1 MSCCGVTIEAHRN
14 ADLRK
19 TYEPRSRNY
28 TLDGFSPLMQIRDG
42 ATVLMSI
49 SLSATVNGSVFSVV
63 GDSLV
68 LTLKKADALSL
79 ASGPGDRLL
88 SYDIVLSQGGIE
100 SWFIGGDFILLDI
113 NATTTEGEQ
122 NVTVDLNGQSVDV
135 TIMGGNI
142 GIGASVLLADLNQA
156 VEDAENSA
164 DAAADS
170 LAAVPGLAATAGA
183 AAGTTAGAA
192 AGTSAGT
199 TAGAAA
205 GTETANAIVAAKA
218 NTAADNISASTWR
231 TALDVTS
238 TSSFALGLG
247 AGLVGFSHTQT
258 YLAGTV
264 GAKLKNQ
271 IRVSDAPFNGN
282 LLAAVTECSS
292 RGGGVVFLDATVT
305 LASSTTLT
313 IPRGVS
319 LQGVTDN
326 ADPGNP
332 SFAGTTGGYAALAAM
347 PKVLIPSTSTI
358 AFAGTQSVRGVCF
371 ARTGLAFDGTD
382 LASNYAGTAI
392 TLGRTDAIT
401 FEACAFLGFS
411 QAIKAT
417 ATADWRINNCL
428 IDCNNGVWQ
437 DGSFDKTFLAFNRFY
452 NVLQSGVNGNDP
464 KTQRD
469 GYAYRFT
476 GSANGGPSLVGN
488 FAYGARYSY
497 WFDTGG
503 HYGCTDNWADGP
515 TNTGNGLPLWADSV
529 GVYIGSTG
537 SANSEVNLTGFKVCA
552 HAVNVRIG
560 SGNYGTT
567 FILGHHN
574 WGAFNAVEIA
584 GQKITIIG
592 AAIRSYYGTGILFQ
606 NAAAANT
613 AKLIGVDFY
622 DSATTGFTPIEIDYG
637 GGDAIEFGVVR
648 YGGPIRTANR
658 VPTSVARDGS
668 GLVTAPE
675 GREQFAVS
683 GTGAI
688 GDIQPRIPGKV
699 ITLTFPG
706 TGLSFTGGNF
716 KLVGGTFAPANAD
729 ASITLRCNAAG
740 TQWVEQSRAVF

>member
-1 MSCCGVTIEAHRN
+1 MTITVTSIDQGPFTATGLAQTVAYTFMTLTDEEISVFYDAGAGRVELDPSDYAVARN
-14 ADLRK
+14 
-19 TYEPRSRNY
+19 RNV
-28 TLDGFSPLMQIRDG
+28 DG
-42 ATVLMSI
+42 
-49 SLSATVNGSVFSVV
+49 SAKEGGSVALVV
-63 GDSLV
+63 GSAPSGSSIYLRANPCDDRDLV
-68 LTLKKADALSL
+68 WSDTGSRLKNLNEEQDRQVLRLLVVRDVLNKNIGGMADAG
-79 ASGPGDRLL
+79 A
-88 SYDIVLSQGGIE
+88 
-100 SWFIGGDFILLDI
+100 
-113 NATTTEGEQ
+113 NA
-122 NVTVDLNGQSVDV
+122 
-135 TIMGGNI
+135 
-142 GIGASVLLADLNQA
+142 GAIS
-156 VEDAENSA
+156 
-164 DAAADS
+164 
-170 LAAVPGLAATAGA
+170 GA
-183 AAGTTAGAA
+183 AAGALAA
-192 AGTSAGT
+192 QAVVDGKVDVSA
-199 TAGAAA
+199 
-205 GTETANAIVAAKA
+205 
-218 NTAADNISASTWR
+218 
-231 TALDVTS
+231 L
-238 TSSFALGLG
+238 ALGLG

-282 LLAAVTECSS
+282 LLSAVTECSA

-305 LASSTTLT
+305 LAGSTTLT
-313 IPRGVS
+313 IPRNVS

-382 LASNYAGTAI
+382 LASNYAGTAV

-401 FEACAFLGFS
+401 FESCAFLGFS

-437 DGSFDKTFLAFNRFY
+437 EGSFDKTFLTFTRFY

-476 GSANGGPSLVGN
+476 GSSNGGPSLVGN

-529 GVYIGSTG
+529 GVYIGSAG
-537 SANSEVNLTGFKVCA
+537 SANGEVNLSGFKVCA

-567 FILGHHN
+567 FVLGHHN

-622 DSATTGFTPIEIDYG
+622 DSATSGFTPIEIDYG
-637 GGDAIEFGVVR
+637 GGDPIEFGVVR

-658 VPTSVARDGS
+658 VPTSVAVDGT
-668 GLVTAPE
+668 GLVVAPE
-675 GREQFAVS
+675 GREQFAL
-683 GTGAI
+683 TNPRAI
-688 GDIQPRIPGKV
+688 GDVQPRIPGKV
-699 ITLTFPG
+699 ITMNFPASG
-706 TGLSFTGGNF
+706 YSLVTANF

-740 TQWVEQSRAVF
+740 TQWVEQSRTVF